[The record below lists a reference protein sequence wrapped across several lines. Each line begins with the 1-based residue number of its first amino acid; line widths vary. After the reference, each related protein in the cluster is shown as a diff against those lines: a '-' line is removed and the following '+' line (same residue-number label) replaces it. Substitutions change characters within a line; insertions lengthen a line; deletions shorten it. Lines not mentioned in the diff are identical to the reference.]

1 MKKIFTSIGTFLC
14 CVIFFN
20 FYFLMTEIS
29 NPSELIDDS
38 YQGRKWK
45 PGQYYAYEQETF
57 CMGSIN
63 NSGYLGPDYPVEKG
77 ANTLRIAILGDS
89 YAAGRQVKDKYHFRS
104 MLENLLREKT
114 NKKVEVLNFGLDGIS
129 FRTMYMKYLLV
140 ISKYNP
146 DIIVFFVNTPKIFMK
161 DSYQL
166 PQIYSENDSLKINFD
181 FNKTEQFK
189 LRQNLSIIRNTGFIS
204 LAEKSYANIREGR
217 FLKILFDKNYSGEKI
232 FVDSVYYRDEPVE
245 NVNIVRMI
253 LKDLQN
259 VQKNNKLVYLIP
271 NSKIQEDIETMIQS
285 YEIKVLNPF
294 DYIKSIG
301 KDYNELVYWPIT
313 DKRGHLNFEG
323 HKIIA
328 DFLCNELGR
337 NFDNKK

>member
-1 MKKIFTSIGTFLC
+1 MKKTFTSIGTFLC
-14 CVIFFN
+14 CVVFFN

-29 NPSELIDDS
+29 NPSELVDDS

-63 NSGYLGPDYPVEKG
+63 NSGYLGTDYPVEKG

-104 MLENLLREKT
+104 MLENLLQKKT

-166 PQIYSENDSLKINFD
+166 PQLYSENDSLKISFD
-181 FNKTEQFK
+181 FNKTKQFK
-189 LRQNLSIIRNTGFIS
+189 LRQNFSFIRNTGFIS

-217 FLKILFDKNYSGEKI
+217 FMKLLFDKDYSGEKI
-232 FVDSVYYRDEPVE
+232 FVDSVYYKDEPVE
-245 NVNIVRMI
+245 NVNIVKMI
-253 LKDLQN
+253 LKELQN
-259 VQKNNKLVYLIP
+259 VQKDNKSVYLIP
-271 NSKIQEDIETMIQS
+271 NSKIQEDIEAMIRS

-301 KDYNELVYWPIT
+301 KDYSEMVYWPIT

-328 DFLCNELGR
+328 DFLFNELSR
-337 NFDNKK
+337 NLDNKK